1 MSHQVGRIKVPLPDF
16 PKTRDT
22 KKKMNAPDRGH
33 FLLDEIGQL
42 DHFLPRPRPIL
53 DPFIPQPALLPP
65 FHFLP
70 RPLTI
75 LQLDPL
81 AVQTLQQRDRILVR
95 ERDRRDRRDVDLCRG
110 FSIARQPLRRIRQRR
125 VIRWLTGRER
135 IARIEREVLHAA
147 ALNAA
152 GSSSRSGGIG
162 SMVGSFDDVAVFD
175 RVGKDHDA
183 DGSGFGGRFHF
194 ETAEGSAVLDGDDLA
209 LDVDACGRASE
220 KAAKQQRQPSFR
232 FWIVLAT

>member
-33 FLLDEIGQL
+33 FLLDEIGQF
-42 DHFLPRPRPIL
+42 DHFLPRSRPIL
-53 DPFIPQPALLPP
+53 DPLIPQPALLPP

-95 ERDRRDRRDVDLCRG
+95 ERDRRDRRDVDLHLVVAIG
-110 FSIARQPLRRIRQRR
+110 GPIARQPLRRIRQRR

-135 IARIEREVLHAA
+135 IARIEREVLDAA
-147 ALNAA
+147 ALDAA
-152 GSSSRSGGIG
+152 RSASRSGRIG
-162 SMVGSFDDVAVFD
+162 SIVGSFDDVAVFD

-194 ETAEGSAVLDGDDLA
+194 ETAEGSAVLDGDNLA
-209 LDVDACGRASE
+209 LDVDTCGRASE
-220 KAAKQQRQPSFR
+220 KAA
-232 FWIVLAT
+232 